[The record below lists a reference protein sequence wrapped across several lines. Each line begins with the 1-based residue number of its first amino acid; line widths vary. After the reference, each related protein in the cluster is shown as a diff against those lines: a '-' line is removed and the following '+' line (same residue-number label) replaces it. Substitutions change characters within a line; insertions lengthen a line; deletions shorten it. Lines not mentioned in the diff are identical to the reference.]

1 MADKQ
6 TIPDSSNTAI
16 TLLASI
22 ERLESL
28 EEEIAEVK
36 ERQKDEMAAIKS
48 MGFDTKIV
56 RKVLAR
62 RKRKPDE
69 LAEEEMLVTT
79 YEAALDS
86 AKISKL
92 AEKF

>member
-1 MADKQ
+1 MAEKQ
-6 TIPDSSNTAI
+6 TIPDNSNSAL

-28 EEEIAEVK
+28 DEEIAEVK

-56 RKVLAR
+56 RKILAR

-69 LAEEEMLVTT
+69 LSEEEALIET
-79 YEAALDS
+79 YERA
-86 AKISKL
+86 L
-92 AEKF
+92 AEAKDNRTL

>member
-1 MADKQ
+1 MAEKQ
-6 TIPDSSNTAI
+6 TIPDQSNTAM

-28 EEEIAEVK
+28 AEEMADTK
-36 ERQKDEMAAIKS
+36 ERIKDEMAAIKG

-86 AKISKL
+86 AKVARL
-92 AEKF
+92 MP

>member
-1 MADKQ
+1 MAEKQ
-6 TIPDSSNTAI
+6 TIPDNSNSAL

-28 EEEIAEVK
+28 DEEIAEVK

-56 RKVLAR
+56 RKILAR

-69 LAEEEMLVTT
+69 LNEEEMLITT

-86 AKISKL
+86 AKVQRML
-92 AEKF
+92 P

>member
-6 TIPDSSNTAI
+6 TIPDNSNSAL

-28 EEEIAEVK
+28 DDEIAEVK
-36 ERQKDEMAAIKS
+36 ERQKDEMAAVKS

-56 RKVLAR
+56 RKILAR

-69 LAEEEMLVTT
+69 INEEESLIDT
-79 YEAALDS
+79 YERAIEE
-86 AKISKL
+86 AKSMRTL
-92 AEKF
+92 

>member
-1 MADKQ
+1 MAEKQ
-6 TIPDSSNTAI
+6 TIPDNSNSAL

-28 EEEIAEVK
+28 DEEIAEVK

-56 RKVLAR
+56 RKILAR

-69 LAEEEMLVTT
+69 LNEEEALIET
-79 YEAALDS
+79 YERALDD
-86 AKISKL
+86 AKANRTL
-92 AEKF
+92 

>member
-1 MADKQ
+1 MAEKQ
-6 TIPDSSNTAI
+6 TIPDNSNTAL

-28 EEEIAEVK
+28 DEEIAEVK
-36 ERQKDEMAAIKS
+36 ERQKDEMAAVKS

-56 RKVLAR
+56 RKILAR

-69 LAEEEMLVTT
+69 ISEEESLIDT
-79 YEAALDS
+79 YERAIEE
-86 AKISKL
+86 AKSMRTL
-92 AEKF
+92 